1 MKYSFQEEL
10 YHAEETTS
18 SYAVLSLHLRRL
30 ASNVAGPLHLPER
43 RHQGKPAQGSMSKR
57 VNGEQVRF
65 FGKGVALHRS
75 LLIFQI
81 WSGFPRHSHSS
92 IKR

>member
-65 FGKGVALHRS
+65 LELARALPLLSQQSSSEKG
-75 LLIFQI
+75 LLCTV
-81 WSGFPRHSHSS
+81 HC
-92 IKR
+92 